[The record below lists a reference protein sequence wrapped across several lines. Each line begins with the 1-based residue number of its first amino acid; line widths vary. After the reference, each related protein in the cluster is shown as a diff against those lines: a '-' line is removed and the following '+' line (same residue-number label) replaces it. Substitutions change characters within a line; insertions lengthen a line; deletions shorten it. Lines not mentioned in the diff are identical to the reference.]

1 MNTFGRDISNG
12 TITLK
17 EADKDQSD
25 LLIENLNFRKQIK
38 PHTPERKKHI
48 LKNLYTLL

>member
-1 MNTFGRDISNG
+1 MNIHIVLRIFVQETLFVRYIDNG

-25 LLIENLNFRKQIK
+25 L
-38 PHTPERKKHI
+38 
-48 LKNLYTLL
+48 